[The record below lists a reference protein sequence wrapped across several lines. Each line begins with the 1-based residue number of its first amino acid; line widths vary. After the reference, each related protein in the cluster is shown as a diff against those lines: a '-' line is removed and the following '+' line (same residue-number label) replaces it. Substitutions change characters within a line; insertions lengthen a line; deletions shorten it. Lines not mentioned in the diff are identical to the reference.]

1 MVKNLPVNAGDYR
14 DLSSF
19 PGLGRSP
26 GEGKGN
32 LLQYPYL
39 ENPMDR
45 GAWWASPWS
54 RTESDMAEHTQ
65 ARAEA

>member
-1 MVKNLPVNAGDYR
+1 MVKNLPVNAGDSR

-45 GAWWASPWS
+45 GAW
-54 RTESDMAEHTQ
+54 
-65 ARAEA
+65 